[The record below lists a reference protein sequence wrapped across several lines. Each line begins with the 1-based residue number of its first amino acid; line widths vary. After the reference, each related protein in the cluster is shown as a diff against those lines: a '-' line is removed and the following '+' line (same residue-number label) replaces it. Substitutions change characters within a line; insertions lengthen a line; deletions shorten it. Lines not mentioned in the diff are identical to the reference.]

1 MEEIKREEFITAYS
15 STFKKPSKIMELPR
29 GIEVFKSVRFKSEA
43 INILGKE
50 RFNHVLKQLYAT
62 PSEGG
67 FGMSTSM
74 IARLLKKPVSTVKL
88 WLRELE
94 DEKVLRLRP
103 VIHPPKIGNL
113 VLDLGMQCEGYEFKN
128 GYTYVTNIYPTN
140 ELCYTICLAYGD
152 GTIDKTVKRAPFRIR
167 IFNADW
173 NLLEPAFKKALKVAE
188 IFDAKASYYYV
199 NQANKKVYDR
209 TLATQWVIEINS
221 TTLASIM
228 VTEEGEIRTDTLR
241 KTLKPPF
248 TWHSIGGFT
257 AAEGWISKPPRKL
270 AELTQPEQNLV
281 LLEEIQKALN
291 REKITTTL
299 KPDPKSAK
307 TTIYIRGRLVR
318 TTQRLYRL
326 RIIAKDF
333 DKFVEKI
340 DGKIQHPEKE
350 ERIKQHLQTF

>member
-1 MEEIKREEFITAYS
+1 LPVVKAVTCPVYEQYKVVKQRIGRNKHEEFITAYS

-29 GIEVFKSVRFKSEA
+29 EIEVFKSVRFKSEA

-67 FGMSTSM
+67 FGMSTFM

-88 WLRELE
+88 WLRELV

-113 VLDLGMQCEGYEFKN
+113 VLDLGMKCEGYEFKN

-140 ELCYTICLAYGD
+140 ELCYTIWLAYGD
-152 GTIDKTVKRAPFRIR
+152 GTIDKT
-167 IFNADW
+167 
-173 NLLEPAFKKALKVAE
+173 
-188 IFDAKASYYYV
+188 
-199 NQANKKVYDR
+199 
-209 TLATQWVIEINS
+209 
-221 TTLASIM
+221 
-228 VTEEGEIRTDTLR
+228 
-241 KTLKPPF
+241 
-248 TWHSIGGFT
+248 
-257 AAEGWISKPPRKL
+257 
-270 AELTQPEQNLV
+270 
-281 LLEEIQKALN
+281 
-291 REKITTTL
+291 
-299 KPDPKSAK
+299 
-307 TTIYIRGRLVR
+307 GRLVR

-326 RIIAKDF
+326 RIIIKDF